1 MKWMWLIGLLALAVL
16 LVLAVVMALAPAGPS
31 DALWHAI
38 VRVESGGN
46 PRAFNRHRAAWG
58 IAQIRGVCL
67 ADINRIAR
75 QVGLEGRYTVAD
87 LADPAKARR
96 IWSLYLGFY
105 GNLYT
110 RQTGRTPTDEVYA
123 RIWNGGP
130 NGWRKASTR
139 AYWDRVRSEMD

>member
-1 MKWMWLIGLLALAVL
+1 MRRAFLIGLGAVLALTAM
-16 LVLAVVMALAPAGPS
+16 AIVMAWLSGGPS

-46 PRAFNRHRAAWG
+46 PRAYNRHGGAKG
-58 IAQIRGVCL
+58 IAQIRGACL

-75 QVGLEGRYTVAD
+75 EAGHAGRYTAAD
-87 LADPAKARR
+87 LFDPAKARR
-96 IWSLYLGFY
+96 IWKMYLDYY
-105 GNLYT
+105 GDQYAKA
-110 RQTGRTPTDEVYA
+110 TGRTPTDEVYA

-139 AYWDRVRSEMD
+139 QYWQRVRAEMN